1 MKSLLLILL
10 VAFSANAAFAQDK
23 RTDAERQIDLDRIK
37 AMRTADAKR
46 IADEARYPR
55 VTPPI
60 GLPPQSQN

>member
-10 VAFSANAAFAQDK
+10 VAFSANAFAQDK
-23 RTDAERQIDLDRIK
+23 RTDAERQVDLDRIK